1 MDAAPGSMTDRGG
14 PQERQRFSASL
25 KCPNCD
31 AAGSAQWEESG
42 STDRTRGSERTLIGL
57 LGEFHAETGRTNSG
71 DPVIVCN
78 ACDEIQP
85 D

>member
-1 MDAAPGSMTDRGG
+1 MPD
-14 PQERQRFSASL
+14 ERQRFNASI
-25 KCPNCD
+25 KCPNCG
-31 AAGSAQWEESG
+31 AQGFAQWEESG
-42 STDRTRGSERTLIGL
+42 STDRTRGSERTLIL
-57 LGEFHAETGRTNSG
+57 LDGEFHTEAGRTQSG

>member
-1 MDAAPGSMTDRGG
+1 VV
-14 PQERQRFSASL
+14 
-25 KCPNCD
+25 
-31 AAGSAQWEESG
+31 WEESADQ
-42 STDRTRGSERTLIGL
+42 DRARGAERSLISL
-57 LGEFHAETGRTNSG
+57 HGEFHRETGRAASG